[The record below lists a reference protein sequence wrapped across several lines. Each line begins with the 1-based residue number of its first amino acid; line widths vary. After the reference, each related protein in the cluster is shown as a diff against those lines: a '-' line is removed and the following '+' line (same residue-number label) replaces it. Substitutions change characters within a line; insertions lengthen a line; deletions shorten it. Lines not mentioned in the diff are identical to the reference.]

1 MTNYQAAII
10 AAAQL
15 AQTRDYLSYNQ
26 AFRAVLEAI
35 KDNPVPPTM
44 EEF

>member
-1 MTNYQAAII
+1 MTNYQAALI

-15 AQTRDYLSYNQ
+15 AQTRTYLSYGQ
-26 AFRAVLEAI
+26 AFRAVLQAI
-35 KDNPVPPTM
+35 EDNPAPPTM